1 MNQIKHNVRNAIIKS
16 VSIDIE
22 RGILTG
28 WIELDYGGYSQLLSG
43 EFFLHM
49 QDNDENKKNNNQS
62 PGHFI
67 MRCMQIGGV
76 QRWEDLKGK
85 TIRIIYDNDK
95 IYAIGHIV
103 INDWFDIEVDFK
115 KLQNESETFDEI
127 F

>member
-1 MNQIKHNVRNAIIKS
+1 MNQIKHNVRNAIIKG
-16 VSIDIE
+16 VSLNIE

-28 WIELDYGGYSQLLSG
+28 WIELDYGDSGQSFGGYV
-43 EFFLHM
+43 LHM
-49 QDNDENKKNNNQS
+49 SDNDENQKNKNNYA
-62 PGHFI
+62 GHFI
-67 MRCMQIGGV
+67 MRCIQIGGV

-85 TIRIIYDNDK
+85 TIRIISDNDK

-103 INDWFDIEVDFK
+103 INDWFDIEADFK

>member
-49 QDNDENKKNNNQS
+49 QDNYENKKNNNQS

-67 MRCMQIGGV
+67 MRSMQIGGV

-85 TIRIIYDNDK
+85 TIRVISDNDK

-115 KLQNESETFDEI
+115 KLQNES
-127 F
+127 